1 MHNSASTSRMS
12 SVPTPIDGAA
22 ALGAGRWR
30 VGRAYRGG
38 RLVCAC
44 VHVAIRLDDR
54 LGLTRRERR
63 TVRVRFC
70 EPVADELRAELS
82 ELARRRGSA
91 GERAAE
97 RIAPIEVVI
106 DDAAGEH
113 ERMTGRLR
121 PAHTRHGRLR
131 EIEFGL
137 RERFS

>member
-1 MHNSASTSRMS
+1 
-12 SVPTPIDGAA
+12 
-22 ALGAGRWR
+22 
-30 VGRAYRGG
+30 
-38 RLVCAC
+38 
-44 VHVAIRLDDR
+44 VHVAIGFDDR

-70 EPVADELRAELS
+70 EPVADELRGELS

-97 RIAPIEVVI
+97 RIGPIEVVI
-106 DDAAGEH
+106 DDPAGEH

-121 PAHTRHGRLR
+121 PAHTRDGRLR

-137 RERFS
+137 REPGS

>member
-1 MHNSASTSRMS
+1 MRNAASTSRTL
-12 SVPTPIDGAA
+12 VAPAPVDGDPAR
-22 ALGAGRWR
+22 GAGRWR

-38 RLVCAC
+38 RLVCGC
-44 VHVAIRLDDR
+44 VHVAIGFDDR
-54 LGLTRRERR
+54 VGLTRRERR

-82 ELARRRGSA
+82 ELARRRGRA

-97 RIAPIEVVI
+97 RIAPIDVII
-106 DDAAGEH
+106 DDADGEH

-121 PAHTRHGRLR
+121 PARTRHGRLR

-137 RERFS
+137 RERVS

>member
-1 MHNSASTSRMS
+1 MRNAASASR
-12 SVPTPIDGAA
+12 TPFGPAPVDGEPVLGAA
-22 ALGAGRWR
+22 RWR

-38 RLVCAC
+38 RLVCGC
-44 VHVAIRLDDR
+44 VHVAIRFDDR

-63 TVRVRFC
+63 AVRVRFC

-91 GERAAE
+91 GERVAE
-97 RIAPIEVVI
+97 RIDPIEVVI
-106 DDAAGEH
+106 DDPAGEY

-131 EIEFGL
+131 DIEFGL
-137 RERFS
+137 RERT

>member
-1 MHNSASTSRMS
+1 MRNAASTSR
-12 SVPTPIDGAA
+12 TPFAPAPVDGSPV
-22 ALGAGRWR
+22 LGAERWR

-38 RLVCAC
+38 RLVCGC
-44 VHVAIRLDDR
+44 VHVAIRFDDR

-82 ELARRRGSA
+82 ELARRRGGA

-97 RIAPIEVVI
+97 RIDPIEVVI
-106 DDAAGEH
+106 EDPAGKY

-137 RERFS
+137 RERA

>member
-1 MHNSASTSRMS
+1 MRTAASKSEIS
-12 SVPTPIDGAA
+12 YVPAPDDVAPT
-22 ALGAGRWR
+22 LGRWR
-30 VGRAYRGG
+30 TGRAYRAG
-38 RLVCAC
+38 RLVCGC
-44 VHVAIRLDDR
+44 VQVAMGFDDR

-91 GERAAE
+91 GEWVAE
-97 RIAPIEVVI
+97 RIDPIEVVI
-106 DDAAGEH
+106 DDPAGEH

-137 RERFS
+137 RERA